1 MSIDDSFENPW
12 IVVLE
17 KGLQAQKA
25 NLYPNV
31 DSEQGELWTL
41 QKHFQTVHF
50 LRNTVLSQV

>member
-41 QKHFQTVHF
+41 QKHSQTVHF